1 MILKAKRKENT
12 LMDLPSYPEKPLLSI
27 EHLPFPKVASG
38 KVREI
43 FDLGDAYLMI
53 ATDRISAFD
62 VVFNQ
67 GLSGKGILLTQ
78 MSLYWFN
85 QLSSITRHH
94 LVENHE
100 HRCQII
106 ADQFPE
112 LSGRMMIVKK
122 LKPSS
127 IEAIVRGYL
136 AGSAW
141 NDYQQNQTILGY
153 ELPTGLVESSRLE
166 TPLFT
171 PTTKAQSGHDIPIS
185 VNKAKELI
193 GHSILNK
200 VEELSL
206 SIFNFATKQLD
217 QCGLILADTKFEFG
231 LDENDQIYLIDE
243 VLTPDSSRY
252 WFKQNYVEGEPQ
264 DPVDKQFIRDYLN
277 TIDWDKR
284 PPAPDLPSSVI
295 NETLKRY
302 EKAYQLITSLS

>member
-1 MILKAKRKENT
+1 MELT
-12 LMDLPSYPEKPLLSI
+12 SYPEKPLLSI
-27 EHLPFPKVASG
+27 EHLPFPKIASG

-43 FDLGDAYLMI
+43 FDLEDAYLMI

-62 VVFNQ
+62 VVFSE

-78 MSLYWFN
+78 MSLYWFD
-85 QLSSITRHH
+85 QLSSMTRHH

-100 HRCQII
+100 DRCKII
-106 ADQFPE
+106 SDEFPE
-112 LSGRMMIVKK
+112 LTGRMMIVKK
-122 LKPSS
+122 LKPLS

-141 NDYQQNQTILGY
+141 NDYQKNQTILGY
-153 ELPTGLVESSRLE
+153 ELPAGLVESSRLE
-166 TPLFT
+166 QPLFT

-193 GHSILNK
+193 GHSILEN
-200 VEELSL
+200 VQNLSL
-206 SIFNFATKQLD
+206 NIFQFATKQLD
-217 QCGLILADTKFEFG
+217 RCGLILADTKFEFG
-231 LDENDQIYLIDE
+231 LDEKNQIYLIDE

-252 WFKQNYVEGEPQ
+252 WFKENYVEGEAQ

-284 PPAPDLPSSVI
+284 PPAPALPSSVI

-302 EKAYQLITSLS
+302 EKAYQLITSMN

>member
-1 MILKAKRKENT
+1 ME
-12 LMDLPSYPEKPLLSI
+12 LPSYPDKPLLSI
-27 EHLPFPKVASG
+27 ENLPFPKIASG

-43 FDLGDAYLMI
+43 FDLEDAYLMI

-62 VVFNQ
+62 VVFNE

-78 MSLYWFN
+78 ISLYWFS
-85 QLSSITRHH
+85 QLSSMTRHH

-100 HRCQII
+100 ERCKII
-106 ADQFPE
+106 SDQFPE
-112 LSGRMMIVKK
+112 LTGRMMIVRK
-122 LKPSS
+122 LKPLC

-141 NDYQQNQTILGY
+141 SDYQKNQTILGY
-153 ELPTGLVESSRLE
+153 ELPAGFSESSRLDH
-166 TPLFT
+166 PLFT

-193 GHSILNK
+193 GHSVLDE
-200 VEELSL
+200 VQELSL
-206 SIFNFATKQLD
+206 NIFEHATKQLD
-217 QCGLILADTKFEFG
+217 RCGLILADTKFEFG
-231 LDENDQIYLIDE
+231 LDDDNQIYLIDE

-252 WFKQNYVEGEPQ
+252 WFKDNYVEGEPQ

-277 TIDWDKR
+277 TIEWDKR
-284 PPAPDLPSSVI
+284 PPAPDLPASVI

-302 EKAYQLITSLS
+302 EKAYQLITSLN

>member
-1 MILKAKRKENT
+1 
-12 LMDLPSYPEKPLLSI
+12 MDLPSYPEKPLLSI
-27 EHLPFPKVASG
+27 DYLPFPKVASG

-43 FDLGDAYLMI
+43 FDLEDAYLMI

-62 VVFNQ
+62 VVFNE
-67 GLSGKGILLTQ
+67 GLRGKGILLTQ
-78 MSLYWFN
+78 MSLYWFD

-100 HRCQII
+100 DRCKAISKE
-106 ADQFPE
+106 FPE
-112 LSGRMMIVKK
+112 LNGRMMIVKK
-122 LKPSS
+122 LKPLS

-141 NDYQQNQTILGY
+141 KDYQKNQTILGY

-166 TPLFT
+166 QPLFT

-193 GHSILNK
+193 GHSVLDE
-200 VEELSL
+200 VQELSL
-206 SIFNFATKQLD
+206 EIFNFATKRLSE
-217 QCGLILADTKFEFG
+217 CGLILADTKFEFG
-231 LDENDQIYLIDE
+231 LDENNQIFLIDE

-252 WFKQNYVEGEPQ
+252 WFKENYVVGEPQ

-284 PPAPDLPSSVI
+284 PPAPALPSSVTE
-295 NETLKRY
+295 ETLKRY
-302 EKAYQLITSLS
+302 EKAFQLITSLN

>member
-1 MILKAKRKENT
+1 ME
-12 LMDLPSYPEKPLLSI
+12 LPSYPEKPLLSI
-27 EHLPFPKVASG
+27 EHLPFPKIASG

-43 FDLGDAYLMI
+43 FDLEDAYLMI

-62 VVFNQ
+62 VVFSE

-78 MSLYWFN
+78 MSLYWFD
-85 QLSSITRHH
+85 QLSSMTRHH

-100 HRCQII
+100 DRCKII
-106 ADQFPE
+106 SDEFPE
-112 LSGRMMIVKK
+112 LTGRMMIVKK
-122 LKPSS
+122 LKPLS

-141 NDYQQNQTILGY
+141 NDYQKNQTILGY
-153 ELPTGLVESSRLE
+153 ELPAGLVESSQLKQ
-166 TPLFT
+166 PLFT

-193 GHSILNK
+193 GHSILEN
-200 VEELSL
+200 VQDLSL
-206 SIFNFATKQLD
+206 NIFQFATKQLD
-217 QCGLILADTKFEFG
+217 RCGLILADTKFEFG
-231 LDENDQIYLIDE
+231 LDEKNQIYLIDE

-252 WFKQNYVEGEPQ
+252 WFKENYVEGEAQ

-284 PPAPDLPSSVI
+284 PPAPALPSSVI

-302 EKAYQLITSLS
+302 EKAYQLITSMN

>member
-1 MILKAKRKENT
+1 ME
-12 LMDLPSYPEKPLLSI
+12 LPSYPEKPLLSI
-27 EHLPFPKVASG
+27 EHLPFPKIASG

-43 FDLGDAYLMI
+43 FDLEDAYLMI

-62 VVFNQ
+62 VVFSE

-78 MSLYWFN
+78 MSLYWFD
-85 QLSSITRHH
+85 QLSSMTRHH

-100 HRCQII
+100 DRCKII
-106 ADQFPE
+106 SDEFPE
-112 LSGRMMIVKK
+112 LTGRMMIVKK
-122 LKPSS
+122 LKPLS

-141 NDYQQNQTILGY
+141 NDYQKNQTILGY
-153 ELPTGLVESSRLE
+153 ELPAGLVESSQLE
-166 TPLFT
+166 QPLFT

-193 GHSILNK
+193 GHSILEN
-200 VEELSL
+200 VQDLSL
-206 SIFNFATKQLD
+206 NIFQFATKQLD
-217 QCGLILADTKFEFG
+217 RCGLILADTKFEFG
-231 LDENDQIYLIDE
+231 LDEKNQIYLIDE

-252 WFKQNYVEGEPQ
+252 WFKENYVEGEAQ

-284 PPAPDLPSSVI
+284 PPAPALPSSVI

-302 EKAYQLITSLS
+302 EKAYQLITSMN

>member
-1 MILKAKRKENT
+1 MELT
-12 LMDLPSYPEKPLLSI
+12 SYPEKPLLSI
-27 EHLPFPKVASG
+27 EHLPFPKIASG

-43 FDLGDAYLMI
+43 FDLEDAYLMI

-62 VVFNQ
+62 VVFSE

-78 MSLYWFN
+78 MSLYWFD
-85 QLSSITRHH
+85 QLSSMTRHH

-100 HRCQII
+100 DRCKII
-106 ADQFPE
+106 SDKFPE
-112 LSGRMMIVKK
+112 LTGRMMIVKK
-122 LKPSS
+122 LKPLS

-141 NDYQQNQTILGY
+141 NDYQKNQTILGY
-153 ELPTGLVESSRLE
+153 ELPAGLVESSRLE
-166 TPLFT
+166 QPLFT

-193 GHSILNK
+193 GHSILEN
-200 VEELSL
+200 VQNLSL
-206 SIFNFATKQLD
+206 NIFQFATKQLD
-217 QCGLILADTKFEFG
+217 RCGLILADTKFEFG
-231 LDENDQIYLIDE
+231 LDEKNQIYLIDE

-252 WFKQNYVEGEPQ
+252 WFKENYVEGEAQ

-284 PPAPDLPSSVI
+284 PPAPALPSSVI

-302 EKAYQLITSLS
+302 EKAYQLITSMN

>member
-1 MILKAKRKENT
+1 
-12 LMDLPSYPEKPLLSI
+12 MDLPSYPDKPLLSI
-27 EHLPFPKVASG
+27 ENLPFPKVASG

-62 VVFNQ
+62 VVFNE

-78 MSLYWFN
+78 MSLYWFS
-85 QLSSITRHH
+85 QLSSMTRHH
-94 LVENHE
+94 LVENH
-100 HRCQII
+100 HDRCEKIS
-106 ADQFPE
+106 DKFPE
-112 LSGRMMIVKK
+112 LTGRMMIVKK
-122 LKPSS
+122 LKPLT

-141 NDYQQNQTILGY
+141 SDYQKNQTILGY
-153 ELPTGLVESSRLE
+153 ELPSGLVESSRLE
-166 TPLFT
+166 HPLFT

-193 GHSILNK
+193 GHSILEQ
-200 VEELSL
+200 VQELSL
-206 SIFNFATKQLD
+206 NIFEFATKQLD

-231 LDENDQIYLIDE
+231 LDENNQIYLIDE

-252 WFKQNYVEGEPQ
+252 WFKEDYVEGESQ
-264 DPVDKQFIRDYLN
+264 NPVDKQFIRDYLN
-277 TIDWDKR
+277 SIEWDKR
-284 PPAPDLPSSVI
+284 PPAPALPSSVI

-302 EKAYQLITSLS
+302 EKAYQLITSLN